1 MKSGECVVLFDTDDT
16 FNGDIIENING
27 KPIKSG
33 TLCVDNAP
41 LPVSIEKHNTAIIPE
56 KPIQNMLFPPQLF
69 G

>member
-1 MKSGECVVLFDTDDT
+1 MKSGECVLLITDDT

-41 LPVSIEKHNTAIIPE
+41 LPVSIEKIIQLIIPE
-56 KPIQNMLFPPQLF
+56 TNTEYGSRTSVI
-69 G
+69 